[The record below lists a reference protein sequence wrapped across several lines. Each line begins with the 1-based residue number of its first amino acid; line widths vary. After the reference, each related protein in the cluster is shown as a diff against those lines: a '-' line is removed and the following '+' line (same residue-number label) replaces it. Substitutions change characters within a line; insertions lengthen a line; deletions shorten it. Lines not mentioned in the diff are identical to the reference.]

1 LQQDAPSSNL
11 HFAARPEK
19 SGDPADLLSPR
30 LLSVT
35 GFPLR
40 TGMSRKIL
48 RRHDRRA
55 LEVEVPDRQG
65 EARGRQVYSTA
76 DEIEGQ
82 LAWRLTLPNTI
93 LTLADE
99 VVG

>member
-1 LQQDAPSSNL
+1 
-11 HFAARPEK
+11 
-19 SGDPADLLSPR
+19 
-30 LLSVT
+30 
-35 GFPLR
+35 
-40 TGMSRKIL
+40 MSRKIL

-82 LAWRLTLPNTI
+82 LA
-93 LTLADE
+93 
-99 VVG
+99 